1 MSLSQLL
8 SKRAKII
15 DLSESRFSKVIKNTS
30 ESYADLAIKLLSR
43 YSIRSELRN
52 PDLTDL
58 QLLGELRGELVK
70 IFERSEYKS
79 GVSAYLNSFDTVE
92 NASIEILED
101 WSKVPAKILK
111 LTAEKKIAIDN
122 ISRRLLNPFEVE
134 TNFVLPIQNMM
145 YRSITFGATY
155 QETEA
160 ALLEI
165 ITGNSAKAGFM
176 ERYATQIT
184 RDALNQYS
192 GTINQ
197 KAVKEFDMDGFRY
210 IGSLIEDSRKT
221 CVDLVN
227 GSGALADLSLGGNS
241 YRVEDVPKIIKL
253 CENNPGWIDGTNEG
267 NFFTNRGGYNCRHD
281 AIPFIILPTE
291 EEEN

>member
-15 DLSESRFSKVIKNTS
+15 DLSESRFSKSIKNTS

-43 YSIRSELRN
+43 YSRRSELVS
-52 PDLTDL
+52 PDITDL
-58 QLLGELRGELVK
+58 ALLGELRGQLVK
-70 IFERSEYKS
+70 IFERNEYKS

-92 NASIEILED
+92 NVSVEILED
-101 WSKVPAKILK
+101 WSKVPAKKLK
-111 LTAEKKIAIDN
+111 LTAEKKLAIDSITN
-122 ISRRLLNPFEVE
+122 QLLNPFGIEQ
-134 TNFVLPIQNMM
+134 NFVNPIQSMM
-145 YRSITFGATY
+145 YRAITFGATY

-160 ALLEI
+160 ALLDI
-165 ITGNSAKAGFM
+165 ILGNSAKLGYM
-176 ERYATQIT
+176 ERYATQLT

-197 KAVKEFDMDGFRY
+197 KAVKEFEMDGFRY
-210 IGSLIEDSRKT
+210 IGSLIEDSRQT

-227 GSGALADLSLGGNS
+227 GSGKLRDLSLGGNS
-241 YRVEDVPKIIKL
+241 YRVEDIPKIISL
-253 CENNPGWIDGTNEG
+253 CENNPGWIVGTNES

-281 AIPFIILPTE
+281 AIPYIILPNE

>member
-15 DLSESRFSKVIKNTS
+15 DLSESRFSKVMKNTS

-43 YSIRSELRN
+43 YSRRKELVS
-52 PDLTDL
+52 PDITDL
-58 QLLGELRGELVK
+58 ALLGELRGQLVK
-70 IFERSEYKS
+70 IFERNEYKS

-92 NASIEILED
+92 NVSVEILED
-101 WSKVPAKILK
+101 WSKVPAKKLK

-134 TNFVLPIQNMM
+134 TNFVLPVQNMM
-145 YRSITFGATY
+145 YRAITFGATY

-165 ITGNSAKAGFM
+165 IVGNSTKAGFM

-192 GTINQ
+192 GTVNQ
-197 KAVKEFDMDGFRY
+197 KAVKEFEMDSFRY
-210 IGSLIEDSRKT
+210 VGSLIEDSRKT

-227 GSGALADLSLGGNS
+227 GSGALADLSQGRNS
-241 YRVEDVPKIIKL
+241 YKVEDIDKIIKL
-253 CENNPGWIDGTNEG
+253 CENNPGWIAGTTEAT
-267 NFFTNRGGYNCRHD
+267 FFINRGGYNCRHD
-281 AIPFIILPTE
+281 AIPFVGLPNE